1 MGRRTFDFVDGPN
14 GWNDDIGY
22 AFDHETPSQPPIFV
36 LTHEVPEA
44 TRLTGFTFITE
55 GIEAAVN
62 AARSAASNREVV
74 IMGGAE
80 VIDRALTAGL
90 VDVLRVH
97 LSPVVMGN
105 GTKLFDLVNER
116 ILLTQ
121 SEVVVTERATHLT
134 YHVKDSP

>member
-1 MGRRTFDFVDGPN
+1 MSTVVADISMSLDGFVTGPEPNLEHGLGAGGEAIQQWVFNSHHSPKDRRFLESAGASTGAVVMGRRTFDF
-14 GWNDDIGY
+14 
-22 AFDHETPSQPPIFV
+22 
-36 LTHEVPEA
+36 
-44 TRLTGFTFITE
+44 
-55 GIEAAVN
+55 
-62 AARSAASNREVV
+62 
-74 IMGGAE
+74 
-80 VIDRALTAGL
+80 